1 VYHFLTTIMK
11 YSRTLYRQL
20 IAVLLVTS
28 LLLSQTGSVASKGEV
43 AVGKD
48 GMATT
53 AHPLA
58 SKAAMEML
66 QRGGNAV
73 DAAVAAAFAIGV
85 VESDG
90 SGLGGGGAMVIY
102 LQKEQK
108 SIFINYYQ
116 QASEKINEVNYNP
129 ATDNKS
135 AKTILVPG
143 TVAGL
148 TAALERY
155 GTLPIA
161 DVLAPAIK
169 YAEEGFPL
177 DETLS
182 SIILDNNVL
191 LSKYPSTA
199 KIYLPEGFPIQ
210 EGEILK
216 QPELAQTLRTI
227 ALHGHKGFYE
237 GPVAEQIV
245 NGVTENG
252 GMITLND
259 LKNYQ
264 VIIEEPVKGTYRGYE
279 ILSAGAPQSGAS
291 IIEAMNMLENAGV
304 KKMGHFSTSVNTTHL
319 LAETMR
325 RVYAD
330 RTAFVQDPRFAYV
343 PTNGLVSKEYAS
355 IRYND
360 INMASAEPTDYRK
373 TKAGNPLPYDSQA
386 PKRSSRTGV
395 KKHPLRERD
404 DVDDERSSY
413 KKEED
418 PFDSWGK
425 KKVII
430 KEEPS
435 GETEEN
441 PELERKDK
449 DDPEKNEIESSYS
462 VTETG
467 AIEKYFSVNAQLAE
481 PPLLEGD
488 GHTTHLSVADKSGN
502 IVSLTQTLGTFFG
515 SGLSVAGVMMNGSLS
530 NFSTTSAVNSIEANK
545 RPRSSISPT
554 IILKDGK
561 PYMSVGSPGASRITA
576 TIIQLIVNAIDFG
589 MDAGEN
595 NKAPRF
601 FCQKFEDYLHLESRF
616 SDEVKEGLKK
626 KGHTIREHGEFDLFF
641 GGAQIIM
648 IDQATGTFYG
658 SADPRRGGAA
668 IGD

>member
-1 VYHFLTTIMK
+1 MRYSGTII
-11 YSRTLYRQL
+11 RTLL
-20 IAVLLVTS
+20 TLALVTS
-28 LLLSQTGSVASKGEV
+28 LVLSQSGVATKGEV

-58 SKAAMEML
+58 SQAAMDML
-66 QRGGNAV
+66 HRGGNAV

-85 VESDG
+85 VETDG
-90 SGLGGGGAMVIY
+90 SGIGGGGAMVVY
-102 LQKEQK
+102 LQKERK
-108 SIFINYYQ
+108 SIYINYYQ
-116 QASEKINEVNYNP
+116 QASERINQLNYNP

-135 AKTILVPG
+135 AKSILVPG

-148 TAALERY
+148 TEALERY
-155 GTLPIA
+155 GTLPLA

-182 SIILDNNVL
+182 SIILDNNEL

-199 KIYLPEGFPIQ
+199 AIYLPEGFPVQ
-210 EGEILK
+210 QGEILV
-216 QPELAQTLRTI
+216 QTELAQTLRTI
-227 ALHGHKGFYE
+227 AQQGRRGYYE
-237 GPVAEQIV
+237 GPLAERIV
-245 NGVTENG
+245 KEVSEQG
-252 GMITLND
+252 GMITLDD

-264 VIIEEPVKGTYRGYE
+264 VIYEEPVSGTYRGYE

-291 IIEAMNMLENAGV
+291 IIQAMNMLENAPL
-304 KKMGHFSTSVNTTHL
+304 KKMGHFSVSVSTAHL
-319 LAETMR
+319 MAETMR

-330 RTAFVQDPRFAYV
+330 RTAFVQDPRYAYV
-343 PTNGLVSKEYAS
+343 PTNGLVSKDYAS

-360 INMASAEPTDYRK
+360 ISMSSAEPAEYRK
-373 TKAGNPLPYDSQA
+373 TRAGNPLPYDNKA
-386 PKRSSRTGV
+386 PKKQTRAAEKRSTVRD
-395 KKHPLRERD
+395 RD

-413 KKEED
+413 KKEDD

-425 KKVII
+425 KKRGSR
-430 KEEPS
+430 EEPVKEQEQKNDDS
-435 GETEEN
+435 DTDAPET
-441 PELERKDK
+441 
-449 DDPEKNEIESSYS
+449 DDADTPEKKEIESSYS
-462 VTETG
+462 VSERGTLERTMT
-467 AIEKYFSVNAQLAE
+467 ANALLAE
-481 PPLLEGD
+481 PPLMEGD
-488 GHTTHLSVADKSGN
+488 GHTTHLSVADKYGN

-515 SGLSVAGVMMNGSLS
+515 SGLTVAGVMMNGSLS
-530 NFSTTSAVNSIEANK
+530 NFSTTSSVNSIEPNK

-554 IILKDGK
+554 IILKDGR
-561 PYMSVGSPGASRITA
+561 PFMSVGSPGASRITA
-576 TIIQLIVNAIDFG
+576 TVVQLIVNAIDFG

-601 FCQKFEDYLHLESRF
+601 FCQKFDDYLHFESRF
-616 SDEVKEGLKK
+616 SEEVKEGLKK
-626 KGHTIREHGEFDLFF
+626 KGHSTREHGDFDLFF

-648 IDQATGTFYG
+648 FDQTTGLFYG

>member
-1 VYHFLTTIMK
+1 MR
-11 YSRTLYRQL
+11 YSRSIYRL
-20 IAVLLVTS
+20 IFSLVIVST
-28 LLLSQTGSVASKGEV
+28 LLLPQTGGVASKGDV

-90 SGLGGGGAMVIY
+90 SGIGGGGAMVIY
-102 LQKEQK
+102 LQKEKK
-108 SIFINYYQ
+108 SIFIDYYQ

-143 TVAGL
+143 NVAGL
-148 TAALERY
+148 TAALEKY
-155 GTLPIA
+155 GTLTLPV
-161 DVLAPAIK
+161 VLEPAIK

-182 SIILDNNVL
+182 SIILDNNEL

-210 EGEILK
+210 QGEILK

-227 ALHGHKGFYE
+227 AQQGRKGFYE
-237 GPVAEQIV
+237 GPVAEEIV
-245 NGVTENG
+245 KSVTEHG
-252 GMITLND
+252 GMMTLND
-259 LKNYQ
+259 MKNYQ
-264 VIIEEPVKGTYRGYE
+264 VIIDEPVRGTYRGYE
-279 ILSAGAPQSGAS
+279 IISAGAPQSGAS
-291 IIEAMNMLENAGV
+291 VIQAMNMLENASIT
-304 KKMGHFSTSVNTTHL
+304 KMGHFSTSVNTTHL
-319 LAETMR
+319 MAETMR

-330 RTAFVQDPRFAYV
+330 RTAFIQDPRFAYV
-343 PTNGLVSKEYAS
+343 PTNGLISKDYAAV
-355 IRYND
+355 RYND
-360 INMASAEPTDYRK
+360 INMASAEPNDYRK
-373 TKAGNPLPYDSQA
+373 TKVGNPLPYDSKA
-386 PKRSSRTGV
+386 KKRSV
-395 KKHPLRERD
+395 APAEKKQSLQERD
-404 DVDDERSSY
+404 DVDDERSY
-413 KKEED
+413 KKDED
-418 PFDSWGK
+418 PFDNWGK
-425 KKVII
+425 KKKTKNDESSGEV
-430 KEEPS
+430 KEE
-435 GETEEN
+435 GKDET
-441 PELERKDK
+441 PDIKIKDK
-449 DDPEKNEIESSYS
+449 DEPERQEIESSQ
-462 VTETG
+462 TLRDPEH
-467 AIEKYFSVNAQLAE
+467 YFALNAELAE

-530 NFSTTSAVNSIEANK
+530 NFSTTSAINSIQPNK

-554 IILKDGK
+554 ILLKDGN
-561 PYMSVGSPGASRITA
+561 PFMSVGSPGAGRITA
-576 TIIQLIVNAIDFG
+576 TIIQLIVNAVDFG

-601 FCQKFEDYLHLESRF
+601 FCQKFDEYLHYESRF
-616 SDEVKEGLKK
+616 SPGVIEGLKK
-626 KGHTIREHGEFDLFF
+626 KGHNLREHGEFDLFF

-648 IDQATGTFYG
+648 IDQATNTFYG